1 MKKFSLLLISIAIA
15 ITAFVA
21 GLGFYFLPEKAL
33 HLKLPKE
40 TKLYLKSNY
49 YTVWY
54 YPEWFG
60 QAKEFPGASFQLK
73 RDFYLKSKPSIV
85 LKSSQGKTIGL
96 SRLPEAQR
104 FRSVDF
110 GHMIVIPL
118 GQLLVPEK
126 GHYKLIGNSEDG
138 KSFVI
143 ALVPPNAEAVNQLL
157 PGPPP
162 LPFSGVSDFTLDNE
176 F

>member
-15 ITAFVA
+15 LTAFAA
-21 GLGFYFLPEKAL
+21 GLGFFFLPEKVL

-40 TKLYLKSNY
+40 TKLYLKSDY

-60 QAKEFPGASFQLK
+60 QVRKFPGAEQQLK

-85 LKSSQGKTIGL
+85 LKSSHGETISL
-96 SRLPEAQR
+96 SPVPDARR
-104 FRSVDF
+104 FGSVDF
-110 GHMIVIPL
+110 GEMIVIPL
-118 GQLLVPEK
+118 GQLLIPEK

-143 ALVPPNAEAVNQLL
+143 ALVPPNAEAANQLL

-162 LPFSGVSDFTLDNE
+162 LPFSGVDDFTLDNE
-176 F
+176 L